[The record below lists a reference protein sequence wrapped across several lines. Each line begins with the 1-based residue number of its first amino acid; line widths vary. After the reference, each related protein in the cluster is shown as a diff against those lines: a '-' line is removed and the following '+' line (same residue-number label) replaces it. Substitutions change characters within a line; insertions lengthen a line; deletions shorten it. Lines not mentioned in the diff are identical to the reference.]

1 MTQKPLLWSTV
12 KLAVGAAAV
21 VGREALQLPRPLPE
35 LRVGEELMA
44 VRLCYDDYRS
54 TELRGEVPMSY
65 LVAYGEL
72 LPQRL
77 KRRLEQ
83 LPKEVTPF
91 GKRDG
96 GVRVLNE
103 GNLSVRVLYPDDEEA
118 GMIVIEWPLKRQG
131 CTLSFC
137 IEGLG
142 VDDLEK
148 LVRLER

>member
-1 MTQKPLLWSTV
+1 M
-12 KLAVGAAAV
+12 AVGAAAV

-35 LRVGEELMA
+35 LRVDEELSA
-44 VRLCYDDYRS
+44 VRLCYDDYRA

-72 LPQRL
+72 LPPRR
-77 KRRLEQ
+77 KRRLER
-83 LPKEVTPF
+83 LPEGVTPF
-91 GKRDG
+91 EKRG
-96 GVRVLNE
+96 GGMRVLTE
-103 GNLSVRVLYPDDEEA
+103 GNLSVRVLYPDREEA
-118 GMIVIEWPLKRQG
+118 GMILIEWPLKRQG

-142 VDDLEK
+142 VDNLEK

>member
-1 MTQKPLLWSTV
+1 M
-12 KLAVGAAAV
+12 LAVGAAAV
-21 VGREALQLPRPLPE
+21 VGREALQLLRPLPE
-35 LRVGEELMA
+35 LRVGEEPMA

-72 LPQRL
+72 LPQPL

-91 GKRDG
+91 EKRDG
-96 GVRVLNE
+96 GVRVLSE

-118 GMIVIEWPLKRQG
+118 GMIVLEWPLKGQG

>member
-1 MTQKPLLWSTV
+1 M
-12 KLAVGAAAV
+12 LAVGATAV

-91 GKRDG
+91 EKRDG
-96 GVRVLNE
+96 GVRVLSE

-118 GMIVIEWPLKRQG
+118 GMIVLEWPLKRQG
-131 CTLSFC
+131 CILSFC

-148 LVRLER
+148 VVRLER

>member
-1 MTQKPLLWSTV
+1 M
-12 KLAVGAAAV
+12 LAVGAAAV

-44 VRLCYDDYRS
+44 VRLFYDDYRS

-72 LPQRL
+72 LPQPF

-91 GKRDG
+91 EKRDG
-96 GVRVLNE
+96 GVRVLGE
-103 GNLSVRVLYPDDEEA
+103 GNLSVRVLYPDGEEA
-118 GMIVIEWPLKRQG
+118 GMIVLEWPLKRQG